1 MPRKRVVILIS
12 GRGTNMAALIEGAR
26 SPQYPAEV
34 VLVISNR
41 PDAAGLSR
49 AAEAGIPSAIVDHTA
64 FGDRSAFEAAL
75 DAQLVKARVDIVCF
89 AGFMRILSGN
99 FVARWRGRLINIH
112 PSLLPA
118 FPGLSTHASAL
129 LAGAQEH
136 GCSVH
141 FVTTEV
147 DRGPIIAQAVVPV
160 LAGDDPDT
168 LAARVLAAEH
178 QLYPKALAA
187 VASGGANIDHDCI
200 G

>member
-1 MPRKRVVILIS
+1 
-12 GRGTNMAALIEGAR
+12 MAALIEAAR

-41 PDAAGLSR
+41 SDAAGLSR
-49 AAEAGIPSAIVDHTA
+49 AAEAGIPSAIIDHTA

-75 DAQLVKARVDIVCF
+75 DAQLVEARVDIVCL

-118 FPGLSTHASAL
+118 FPGLNTHANAL
-129 LAGAQEH
+129 LAGAHEH

-141 FVTTEV
+141 FVTAEV
-147 DRGPIIAQAVVPV
+147 DRGPVIAQAAVPV
-160 LAGDDPDT
+160 LAGDNPDT

-178 QLYPKALAA
+178 RLYPKALAA
-187 VASGGANIDHDCI
+187 VASGRANIDRDCVA
-200 G
+200 